1 MKMETK
7 LQFLLKIST
16 KKIVKLTH
24 KLNAKVYIIFYQ
36 PLKPSIGESRMEG
49 IEPGTTKQPR
59 EGTEFEEPLEV
70 DIEIDIL
77 VEEGKINLDRDLF

>member
-1 MKMETK
+1 
-7 LQFLLKIST
+7 
-16 KKIVKLTH
+16 
-24 KLNAKVYIIFYQ
+24 
-36 PLKPSIGESRMEG
+36 MEG